1 MAEAGKPN
9 GPSDWFEPLYAQADG
24 DTDQVPW
31 ALPGA
36 VPYLTDWLRQHPLK
50 DWPENRPESRSENR
64 PESKSR
70 SAVVVGCGLGD
81 DAEALAKAGFEV
93 TGFDISESAIAW
105 AKKRFPQSAVNYVT
119 ADLFNLPD
127 DWLGKFDLVFDFR
140 TIQALPLS
148 VRREVIEKIASLGAP
163 GGIVLIAT
171 YVRASGQD
179 PGESAPWPL
188 SADEL
193 AHFERSGLEVVQQEH
208 FTKRDNRFCDRTLV
222 QYRVP

>member
-1 MAEAGKPN
+1 MVEKMEKS

-24 DTDQVPW
+24 DTTQVPW
-31 ALPGA
+31 ALPEA
-36 VPYLTDWLRQHPLK
+36 VSYLTDWLRQNPLK
-50 DWPENRPESRSENR
+50 EPPKNGTED
-64 PESKSR
+64 KSR

-81 DAEALAKAGFEV
+81 DAEALAEAGFEV
-93 TGFDISESAIAW
+93 TGFDIAESAIAW
-105 AKKRFPQSAVNYVT
+105 AKQRFPRSSVNYVT

-148 VRREVIEKIASLGAP
+148 VRREVIEKIAALGAP
-163 GGIVLIAT
+163 GGTVLVAT
-171 YVRASGQD
+171 YMRASDQD
-179 PGESAPWPL
+179 PGENAPWPL

-193 AHFERSGLEVVQQEH
+193 AHFERIGLAVAWQEH
-208 FTKRDNRFCDRTLV
+208 FTKRDSRFCDRTLT